1 MRSMRKPILGFRIK
15 REALKSVIT
24 ASLVSTTLTTTAT
37 LSVSVD
43 RQRRRR
49 LPARHYFGSFCTDF
63 DLNFFFAPRASK
75 FCLLSSKMWSV
86 RIMSFFAKKISF

>member
-49 LPARHYFGSFCTDF
+49 LPARHYFGSFCTESF
-63 DLNFFFAPRASK
+63 KVLPLK
-75 FCLLSSKMWSV
+75 FKNVVSSNYVLLC
-86 RIMSFFAKKISF
+86 KKISF

>member
-37 LSVSVD
+37 LSVSVE

-49 LPARHYFGSFCTDF
+49 LPARHYFGSFCIDF
-63 DLNFFFAPRASK
+63 DLNFFLHRELQSSAS
-75 FCLLSSKMWSV
+75 
-86 RIMSFFAKKISF
+86 